1 METTAAVK
9 ALACLGNETRLR
21 LFRTL
26 IERGPEGAIAGDL
39 ARVTNMSASAMSF
52 HLGDL
57 EEAGLVFSWRVGRN
71 IRFAAN
77 ILEIRGLLTFL
88 VEDCCHSDPQICGD
102 LLPIAAGAQ
111 LIGGKPMSDQEKVY
125 NVLFLCT
132 GNSARSI
139 MAECILNRL
148 GQGRFKAYSA
158 GSFPKGEINPET
170 IRILKQENFATADLR
185 SKSWDEFG
193 AADAPEMDFVFTVC
207 DQAASEICPIWPGQ
221 PMSAH
226 WGVPDPAAV
235 EGSDTDK
242 HLAFATAMRFLRN
255 RISIFVALP
264 MRSLDRLTL
273 QKRLD
278 QIGTTTA
285 EQETVETA

>member
-1 METTAAVK
+1 MTLAAK

-39 ARVTNMSASAMSF
+39 ARACNMSPSAISF

-57 EEAGLVFSWRVGRN
+57 EEAGLIFSWRVGRT

-77 ILEIRGLLTFL
+77 VKEIRGLLSFL
-88 VEDCCHSDPQICGD
+88 VEDCCHGDPQICGD
-102 LLPIAAGAQ
+102 LLPLAQGAYPE
-111 LIGGKPMSDQEKVY
+111 GGKSMSDQEKVY

-158 GSFPKGEINPET
+158 GSMPKGQVNPET
-170 IRILKQENFATADLR
+170 IRILKQENFSTADLR
-185 SKSWDEFG
+185 SKSWEEF
-193 AADAPEMDFVFTVC
+193 AAEGAPEMDFVFTVC
-207 DQAASEICPIWPGQ
+207 DQAAKEVCPVWPGQ

-226 WGVPDPAAV
+226 WGVPDPALV

-242 HLAFATAMRFLRN
+242 HLAFAESMRYLRN
-255 RISIFVALP
+255 RISIFVSLP

-278 QIGTTTA
+278 AIGTA
-285 EQETVETA
+285 APEQESAEPA